1 MFHLNSSS
9 YGAFGVQ
16 KGVAGMFQCCVHIF
30 FLEKWLQFDPFGH
43 KNGNRDCLSTYLKRR
58 ISGKEWCW
66 KVRRPPFLLQD
77 VFFFYFHF
85 YGESFYLSHFDDI
98 YAVGFV
104 YYADNPLFYR
114 DLNSIPDLASNCG
127 RYEMIARTSDR

>member
-1 MFHLNSSS
+1 MVLSKFR
-9 YGAFGVQ
+9 
-16 KGVAGMFQCCVHIF
+16 KGWQGCVHIF

-43 KNGNRDCLSTYLKRR
+43 KNGNRDCLNIYLKRR
-58 ISGKEWCW
+58 ISGEGWCL

-85 YGESFYLSHFDDI
+85 YGESFYLSYFDDI

-104 YYADNPLFYR
+104 YYADNPLF
-114 DLNSIPDLASNCG
+114 DKHQSSIPDLASNCG
-127 RYEMIARTSDR
+127 RYKMIAHTSDRRSRVKTLRP